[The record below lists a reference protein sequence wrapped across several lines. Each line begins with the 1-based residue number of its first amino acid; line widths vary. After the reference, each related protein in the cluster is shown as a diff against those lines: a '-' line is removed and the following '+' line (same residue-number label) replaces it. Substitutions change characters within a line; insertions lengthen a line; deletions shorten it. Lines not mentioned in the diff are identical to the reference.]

1 MSKVY
6 DKSLQQKVDALL
18 QSKAISQNQLA
29 QVIGQ
34 SQTALSQWRRGI
46 YDNGDVAKLEGK
58 LKEYFRT
65 QDARDAVRE
74 QAAPYLPETGYV
86 PTTIS
91 EDVYKGIQ
99 FAQLERGM
107 VVLHGDAGIGKTEG
121 AKKFLRDNPH
131 NTILLTVTPTT
142 GSLNCVIKLLA
153 RALGAAELRSR
164 MDTMLGIRSKLA
176 GTNKVIVIDEAQHLK
191 LPALEELRTLTDADS
206 ATGTPGNGVAL
217 IGNTEVYSRMMGRQQ
232 AQFAQLF
239 SRIRMNRSY
248 TTRKVKKE
256 DVRALFPRLA
266 EENRTKELEFLHSI
280 AQGRWGVR
288 GAKTVY
294 SNSVRNE
301 NVTYDGLYAMAVHL
315 GVGWN

>member
-6 DKSLQQKVDALL
+6 DRALQQKVEALI
-18 QSKAISQNQLA
+18 QSKAISQNKLA

-46 YDNGDVAKLEGK
+46 YDNGDVTNIESKLR
-58 LKEYFRT
+58 EYFRT
-65 QDARDAVRE
+65 QEAREAVKE
-74 QAAPYLPETGYV
+74 QAAPYLPDTGYV

-99 FAQLERGM
+99 FAQLKRGV

-121 AKKFLRDNPH
+121 AKQFLRDHPH
-131 NTILLTVTPTT
+131 STILLTVTPTS

-153 RALGAAELRSR
+153 RALGVAEMRSR
-164 MDTMLGIRSKLA
+164 MDTMLAIRDKLA

-191 LPALEELRTLTDADS
+191 LPALEELRTLSDADS
-206 ATGTPGNGVAL
+206 TTGAPGNGVAL

-239 SRIRMNRSY
+239 SRIKMNRTYS
-248 TTRKVKKE
+248 TRKVKKE
-256 DVRALFPRLA
+256 DIHALFPRLA
-266 EENRTKELEFLHSI
+266 EEQRGKELDFLLSI
-280 AQGRWGVR
+280 ARGAWGVR
-288 GAKTVY
+288 GAKIVY
-294 SNSVRNE
+294 ENSVYNKD
-301 NVTYDGLYAMAVHL
+301 VTYDGLYGMAVHL

>member
-1 MSKVY
+1 MSKTY
-6 DKSLQQKVDALL
+6 DVALQQQVGAYLK
-18 QSKAISQNQLA
+18 STGISQKKLA
-29 QVIGQ
+29 QESGV
-34 SQTALSQWRRGI
+34 SQTAMSQWLRGI
-46 YDNGDVAKLEGK
+46 YDKGSPAEVESKLR
-58 LKEYFRT
+58 EYFRAKE
-65 QDARDAVRE
+65 ARDAVNE
-74 QAAPYLPETGYV
+74 QAAPYLPDTGYV

-91 EDVYKGIQ
+91 EDVYKGIK

-191 LPALEELRTLTDADS
+191 LPALEELRMLTDDDIT
-206 ATGTPGNGVAL
+206 TGTPGNGVAL
-217 IGNTEVYSRMMGRQQ
+217 IGNTEVYGRMMGRQQ

-239 SRIRMNRSY
+239 SRIKMNRSY

-256 DVRALFPRLA
+256 DIRALFPRLT
-266 EENRTKELEFLHSI
+266 EESRTKELEFLHSI
-280 AQGRWGVR
+280 AQGPWGVR

-294 SNSVRNE
+294 SNSVHHE
-301 NVTYDGLYAMAVHL
+301 DITYDGLYGMAVHL

>member
-1 MSKVY
+1 MSKTY
-6 DKSLQQKVDALL
+6 DSALQQKVEAYL
-18 QSKAISQNQLA
+18 QTGISQNQLA
-29 QVIGQ
+29 KG
-34 SQTALSQWRRGI
+34 SGLSATAISLWRKSA
-46 YDNGDVAKLEGK
+46 YDNGDPATVESKLR
-58 LKEYFRT
+58 EYFRAKE
-65 QDARDAVRE
+65 AREAVRA
-74 QAAPYLPETGYV
+74 QAAPYQPDTGYV

-91 EDVYKGIQ
+91 EDVYKGIK

-131 NTILLTVTPTT
+131 STVLLTVTPTT

-164 MDTMLGIRSKLA
+164 MDTMINIRSKLA

-191 LPALEELRTLTDADS
+191 LPALEELRSLTDADS

-217 IGNTEVYSRMMGRQQ
+217 IGYTEVYGRMMGRQQ

-239 SRIRMNRSY
+239 SRIKMNRNY

-256 DVRALFPRLA
+256 DVWALFPRLV
-266 EENRTKELEFLHSI
+266 EEKRTKELEFLHSS
-280 AQGRWGVR
+280 AQGRWGVS

-301 NVTYDGLYAMAVHL
+301 DITYDGLYGMAVHL